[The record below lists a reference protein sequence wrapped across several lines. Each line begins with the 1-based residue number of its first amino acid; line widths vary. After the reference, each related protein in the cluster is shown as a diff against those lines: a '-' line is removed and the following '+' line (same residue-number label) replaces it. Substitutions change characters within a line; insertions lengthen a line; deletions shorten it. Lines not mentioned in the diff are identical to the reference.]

1 MNELHP
7 SAQEAID
14 RERDAWRDADA
25 IPADGPARAWAAG
38 PVRARAVLRA
48 RVVRGLLVAVAIAL
62 FVWGLTQLA
71 RRRETTR
78 HDQPTRST
86 SLAST
91 DLRRLEAPP
100 SSSAPAP
107 APSVV
112 APAIDRASPSI
123 AAADP
128 AEPRIDARLPA
139 RRPDSGELRNTPA
152 VSRRDAGSNAVSVA
166 APEDSLGAEFRLLR
180 EARVAVRDGQLEHAL
195 ALCAQHGERFP
206 DGVLTPE
213 RRSIERRARCMIAER
228 EGHPMPE
235 GCR

>member
-1 MNELHP
+1 MNDLHP

-14 RERDAWRDADA
+14 RERDAWRGADA

-71 RRRETTR
+71 RRRETTP

-86 SLAST
+86 SSTST

-107 APSVV
+107 SVV
-112 APAIDRASPSI
+112 APAIDPASPSI
-123 AAADP
+123 PAADP
-128 AEPRIDARLPA
+128 VETRIDAPLSA
-139 RRPDSGELRNTPA
+139 RRPDIGELRNTPA
-152 VSRRDAGSNAVSVA
+152 VSRRDAGSNVVSVA